1 MYQRHQ
7 SDSGEIH
14 VTFDKLLRSFYA
26 KFTSDISHAHDIA
39 LVFPQIMCFLPILGT
54 EDIHCLPTISKV
66 FKKASLTSQVQR

>member
-26 KFTSDISHAHDIA
+26 KFTSDISHAHDHRSRFSA
-39 LVFPQIMCFLPILGT
+39 NHVLSSDT
-54 EDIHCLPTISKV
+54 WH
-66 FKKASLTSQVQR
+66 